1 MQGDKKL
8 GTVQIYTGNGKGK
21 TTAALGLCL
30 RNLGH
35 NHKVFVLQFMKGS
48 ERYGEFKMSK
58 KLEGLEVKQI
68 GRDEFVK
75 REDPDPRDVELAREG
90 YEIAKEKVQSGE
102 YDLIVL
108 DEIIIAVDF
117 GLIELGE
124 LKELIKNKPKELEL
138 VLTGRYAHKDII
150 DMADLVTEVKDVKHH
165 FDNGVE
171 ARQGVEY

>member
-1 MQGDKKL
+1 MPNEDKM
-8 GTVQIYTGNGKGK
+8 GTVQVYTGNGKGK

-35 NHKVFVLQFMKGS
+35 GHKVFVLQFMKGS
-48 ERYGEFKMSK
+48 ERYGEFKIAK
-58 KLEGLEVKQI
+58 ELTNFELKQI

-90 YEIAKEKVQSGE
+90 YEIAREKIQSRK

-117 GLIELGE
+117 GLIKLE
-124 LKELIKNKPKELEL
+124 ELIELIDLKPDGLEL
-138 VLTGRYAHKDII
+138 VLTGRYAHRDII
-150 DMADLVTEVKDVKHH
+150 EKAHLVTEVKETKHH
-165 FDNGVE
+165 FASGIT

>member
-1 MQGDKKL
+1 MQEKEKS
-8 GTVQIYTGNGKGK
+8 GTVQVYTGNGKGK
-21 TTAALGLCL
+21 TTAALGLCF

-35 NHKVFVLQFMKGS
+35 DHKVFLLQFMKGS
-48 ERYGEFKMSK
+48 ERYGEFKMSN
-58 KLEGLEVKQI
+58 KLPNFEVKQI

-90 YEIAKEKVQSGE
+90 YEIAKEKIQSGQ

-117 GLIELGE
+117 GLIQLEE

-150 DMADLVTEVKDVKHH
+150 DMADMVTEVKEIKHH
-165 FDNGVE
+165 FCQGIS